1 MRFAKVN
8 NGYMIYYDT
17 YENIYQ
23 HKYKKCQMCYEL
35 VLVIGSD
42 YTVMHKIW
50 EAFVRRAC

>member
-23 HKYKKCQMCYEL
+23 HKSG
-35 VLVIGSD
+35 VLWIG
-42 YTVMHKIW
+42 VGH
-50 EAFVRRAC
+50 R